1 MQSTTLQRPPVTRRL
16 AELAADDFPAGRT
29 PAARSAARRHLLDTL
44 GAIVAGTQAEP
55 TRITIETLAGLGLGS
70 SGSSDAI
77 VVPAVSSHR
86 WDALSAAYVMG
97 TAAHGLELD
106 DGYTGGSVHP
116 GAPVVPALLSALQ
129 LRPACGPR
137 LLLAMA
143 VGYEFVARLAGGIHP
158 ASRRRGF
165 HNTALVGPLA
175 AAAAVGCLFGLDA
188 TTVESAIG
196 LAASSAGGLFAFLD
210 GGGDV
215 KRLHPGHAAREGL
228 LAALLADKGLR
239 GPVGVIEGPDG
250 FVQAFGD
257 PEHSSLLEVDRP
269 DEAAAITRCYMKP
282 WACCRH
288 IHPAIDAVL
297 GMRDD
302 DGVAAADV
310 ERIDVTTYAI
320 AASHGRVGWADTLS
334 AQMSYPFAVAV
345 ALVRGHA
352 DLADFAD
359 GRRDEADVT
368 SLCDRIAVTVDAA
381 FDQRYPRTREAH
393 VRTTMRDGRVFERT
407 VDDGLGSAMQPLDE
421 AMLAD
426 KFDGLVE
433 PVIGRERA
441 VAMREA
447 LAVLEQRDDAGA
459 LLHELVRQD

>member
-1 MQSTTLQRPPVTRRL
+1 MKTIETTRPPVTRRL
-16 AELAADDFPAGRT
+16 AELAAGDFAAGRT

-44 GAIVAGTQAEP
+44 GAIVAGMQAEP
-55 TRITIETLAGLGLGS
+55 TRITIETLAALGLGM
-70 SGSSDAI
+70 SDSI
-77 VVPAVSSHR
+77 VVPGAEDHR

-116 GAPVVPALLSALQ
+116 GAPVVPALLAALQ
-129 LRPACGPR
+129 LRPECGPR
-137 LLLAMA
+137 LLIAMA
-143 VGYEFVARLAGGIHP
+143 VGYEFVARLASGIHP

-188 TTVESAIG
+188 ATVESAIG
-196 LAASSAGGLFAFLD
+196 LAASSAGGLFAFLN

-228 LAALLADKGLR
+228 LAALLAERGLR

-250 FVQAFGD
+250 FLQAFGN
-257 PEHSSLLEVDRP
+257 PAHSSLLAPEPVDRP
-269 DEAAAITRCYMKP
+269 AAITRCYMKP

-288 IHPAIDAVL
+288 LHPAIDAVL
-297 GMRDD
+297 GMRDE
-302 DGVAAADV
+302 GVAAADV
-310 ERIDVTTYAI
+310 DRIDIATYAI
-320 AASHGRVGWADTLS
+320 AASHAGVGWADTLS
-334 AQMSYPFAVAV
+334 AQMSYPFAVSV

-359 GRRDEADVT
+359 GRRDEAAVT
-368 SLCDRIAVTVDAA
+368 ALCDRIAVTVDPA
-381 FDQRYPRTREAH
+381 FDDRYPRTREAH

-421 AMLAD
+421 AMLAA

-433 PVIGRERA
+433 PVVGAGRARA
-441 VAMREA
+441 IRDA
-447 LAVLEQRDDAGA
+447 LASLEARDDAEP
-459 LLHELVRQD
+459 LLRELVRRD